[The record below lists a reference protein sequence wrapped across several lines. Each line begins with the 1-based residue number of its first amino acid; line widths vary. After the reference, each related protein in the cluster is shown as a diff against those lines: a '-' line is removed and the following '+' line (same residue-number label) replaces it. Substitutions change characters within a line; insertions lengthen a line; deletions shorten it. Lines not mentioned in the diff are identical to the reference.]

1 MPQALAFSIGPATP
15 VCGATRASAVTI
27 ANHITMHIFQ
37 FTGGVNQMIS
47 VTSSNSGVT
56 WGDYTYRNISSTGF
70 STTSGNGS
78 PEKLMVTRGSVRLR
92 NFTKVLDLEGVT
104 RVLRVSTPIPGVNST
119 ELLNLLNLVNGNIRT
134 RTYTNHELLK
144 THQWD
149 AVPVDQSS
157 YAEFR
162 TPTQATNV
170 IQTPALSA
178 LVFVQEATGAPQS
191 YEFGMATTA
200 WARYS
205 EIGPLASMAVRP
217 PTLPMGTIN
226 SVRDKAESIGSAAS
240 AVGDAVFRTVRTIGK
255 LAYGANAIRQAVQG
269 GAGAFPALAA

>member
-1 MPQALAFSIGPATP
+1 
-15 VCGATRASAVTI
+15 
-27 ANHITMHIFQ
+27 MHIFQ
-37 FTGGVNQMIS
+37 FTGGVNQMITAS
-47 VTSSNSGVT
+47 TSNGGVT
-56 WGDYTYRNISSTGF
+56 WGSYVYRNISSTGF
-70 STTSGNGS
+70 STTSGSGS

-92 NFTKVLDLEGVT
+92 NFTRVLDLEGVT
-104 RVLRVSTPIPGVNST
+104 RILRVSTPIPSVGHAD
-119 ELLNLLNLVNGNIRT
+119 LLSLMNLVNGNVRT

-157 YAEFR
+157 YSEFR
-162 TPTQATNV
+162 SPAVATNV

-178 LVFVQEATGAPQS
+178 LVFVQESTGTAQS

-255 LAYGANAIRQAVQG
+255 VVYGANAIRQAIQG
-269 GAGAFPALAA
+269 GAGALPALAA